1 MNYRLMLRTLGRTL
15 QLEGLCL
22 FLPALVALGYR
33 EDPRPFLYTIACVLL
48 LGTPLS
54 RLGCRPDFFTREGF
68 VVVGLIWL
76 VLSFFG
82 ALPFWFSGEFASFA
96 DCIFEIVSG
105 FTTTG
110 ASVLTEIESL
120 PRGILFWRS
129 FSSWVGGVGVLI
141 FTLAFLP
148 KVGGRTQV
156 LVQAESTGPVS
167 SKLVPKT
174 AQSSKVVYL
183 IYFGLTLTEL
193 LALLLAGMPLY
204 DAVVTTF
211 ATVCTG
217 GFSVMNA
224 SVAAYGLPAC
234 EIIITIFM
242 LLGSL
247 NFAVFFL
254 IFTRRG
260 RQVLG
265 SDELRFFL
273 GTVSAA
279 VLLVFLSIYPSYGHA
294 GRALLDS
301 AFQVSS
307 VISTTGFAT
316 VNYDTWPTLARCVL
330 ILVMFI
336 GGCAGSTAGG
346 LKCSRVL
353 LLSRCAQRSLSRVL
367 HPRAVKVV
375 KLDGKAVD
383 EDTLSTLSAFFT
395 LFFLTMGAVTLV
407 VSLDGFSITTTFSA
421 ALTCLSNVG
430 PGLDMVGPAGNFAA
444 FSTLSKLVLSFAML
458 VGRLEIF
465 PILILLNPA
474 TWRRS

>member
-1 MNYRLMLRTLGRTL
+1 MNYRLILRTLGRTL

-22 FLPALVALGYR
+22 LLPMLIALFCR
-33 EDPRPFLYTIACVLL
+33 EDFRPFLYTIAAVLV
-48 LGTPLS
+48 LGTLLS
-54 RLGCRPDFFTREGF
+54 RLRCRPDFFSREGY

-76 VLSFFG
+76 ALSVFG
-82 ALPFWFSGEFASFA
+82 ALPFWFSGEFGGFA
-96 DCIFEIVSG
+96 NCFFEIVSG

-110 ASVLTEIESL
+110 ASILTEVESL

-129 FSSWVGGVGVLI
+129 FSSWMGGAGVLI

-156 LVQAESTGPVS
+156 LVQAEATGPVS

-174 AQSSKVVYL
+174 AQSSQVVYM
-183 IYFGLTLTEL
+183 IYFSLTLAEL
-193 LALLLAGMPLY
+193 IALLLAGMPLY

-211 ATVCTG
+211 ATICTG
-217 GFSVMNA
+217 GFSVRNA

-234 EIIITIFM
+234 EIIITVFM
-242 LLGSL
+242 LLSSL

-254 IFTRRG
+254 LATRRA
-260 RQVLG
+260 RQALG

-273 GTVSAA
+273 GTVAAA
-279 VLLVFLSIYPSYGHA
+279 VLLVFLSILPGYQDP

-316 VNYDTWPTLARCVL
+316 ADYNAWPTLARCVL
-330 ILVMFI
+330 VLVMFI

-353 LLSRCAQRSLSRVL
+353 LLGRCARRSLSRVL

-375 KLDGKAVD
+375 KLDGKAV
-383 EDTLSTLSAFFT
+383 EEETLETLASFFT
-395 LFFLTMGAVTLV
+395 LFFLTLGAVSLV
-407 VSLDGFSITTTFSA
+407 VSLDGFSPTTTFSA

-430 PGLDMVGPAGNFAA
+430 PGLDMVGPAGNFSA
-444 FSTLSKLVLSFAML
+444 FSSLSKLALSFAML

-465 PILILLNPA
+465 PILILFQPA
-474 TWRRS
+474 AWRRS

>member
-15 QLEGLCL
+15 QVEGLCL
-22 FLPALVALGYR
+22 LLPMAVAVIYQ
-33 EDPRPFLYTIACVLL
+33 EDPLPFLYTISCVLI
-48 LGTPLS
+48 LGTFLS
-54 RLGCRPDFFTREGF
+54 RLRCRPDFFTREGF

-82 ALPFWFSGEFASFA
+82 ALPFWFSGEFGSFA

-110 ASVLTEIESL
+110 ASVLTDIERL

-129 FSSWVGGVGVLI
+129 FSSWMGGVGVLI

-174 AQSSKVVYL
+174 AQSSKVLYL

-193 LALLLAGMPLY
+193 IALLLAGLPLY

-217 GFSVMNA
+217 GFSVMNT
-224 SVAAYGLPAC
+224 SIAAYGLPAC

-254 IFTRRG
+254 ILTRRG

-273 GTVSAA
+273 GTVSIS
-279 VLLVFLSIYPSYGHA
+279 VLLVFLSIRPGYDHA
-294 GRALLDS
+294 GRAFLDS

-316 VNYDTWPTLARCVL
+316 ADYDAWPTLARSVL
-330 ILVMFI
+330 VMVMFI

-383 EDTLSTLSAFFT
+383 EDTLATLSAFFT
-395 LFFLTMGAVTLV
+395 LFFLTLGAVALV
-407 VSLDGFSITTTFSA
+407 VSLDGFSTTTTFSA
-421 ALTCLSNVG
+421 VLACLSNIG
-430 PGLDMVGPAGNFAA
+430 PGLDMVGPAGNFSA
-444 FSTLSKLVLSFAML
+444 FSALSKLVLSFAML

-465 PILILLNPA
+465 PILILLHPA